1 MVSDSHFQKV
11 TNRRISYPFRL
22 SAPAMIFGHDIVEN
36 ADILATMV
44 DNVEIV
50 LFHTPTQNNYLSRR
64 DIIKLSEIS
73 RQTGV
78 SYTVHLP
85 TALEVASP
93 DTKRR
98 EGSVQMAKALIERTL
113 ELNPLHYILHVP
125 YSPPTLVYEPGMYFK
140 HINNPA
146 WQNWL
151 GRAADS
157 LTDITT
163 AIGKAAGLLV
173 ENINYS
179 VCYLEP
185 LVQQRFCD
193 LCLDVGHLLLGRE
206 PVTLEIIR
214 HRDVIR
220 EIHIHGVKGHT
231 DHHSLSILPQKRLS
245 TWLRYIS
252 GMGFSGILNL
262 EVFSPADLNSSLDL
276 IPLFKNKFR

>member
-1 MVSDSHFQKV
+1 MASDSHFQRV
-11 TNRRISYPFRL
+11 THRLTSYPFRL

-50 LFHTPTQNNYLSRR
+50 LFHTPTQNNYLSRQ

-85 TALEVASP
+85 TVLEIASP
-93 DTKRR
+93 DSERR
-98 EGSVQMAKALIERTL
+98 TESIRLVIELIKHTT
-113 ELNPLHYILHVP
+113 ELTPLHHILHVP
-125 YSPPTLVYEPGMYFK
+125 YSPPTLVYEPGGYLK
-140 HINNPA
+140 QIDYPA
-146 WQNWL
+146 WQDWL
-151 GRAADS
+151 KRATGS
-157 LTDITT
+157 LSDITAAIEKT
-163 AIGKAAGLLV
+163 ARLLV

-179 VCYLEP
+179 VCYLQP

-206 PVTLEIIR
+206 PVTPEIMR

-245 TWLRYIS
+245 KWLKLLM
-252 GMGFSGILNL
+252 GMEFSGILNL
-262 EVFSPADLNSSLDL
+262 EVFSPADLKSSLKL
-276 IPLFKNKFR
+276 IKRKYM